1 MQQRE
6 LRAWIDRYQNASF
19 TVMKKVNNE
28 IRNQLRDE
36 LSIEQYSILRYTRD
50 KAYVT
55 STELADIFH
64 VGKSA
69 ITSIITKLADK
80 KLVHRL
86 PDPHDR
92 RVIRL
97 EVTTA
102 GKEVTQRTD
111 NYIEQWL
118 AKHLA
123 HFRPEE
129 IEMFIASFEKLAV
142 LVSQTNEG
150 SEPS

>member
-1 MQQRE
+1 MQQSE
-6 LRAWIDRYQNASF
+6 LRTWIDRYQNASF

-36 LSIEQYSILRYTRD
+36 ISLEQYSILRYSRD

-55 STELADIFH
+55 STELAEIFH

-80 KLVHRL
+80 NLVHRL

-97 EVTTA
+97 EVTDA
-102 GKEVTQRTD
+102 GRALSLRTD
-111 NYIEQWL
+111 TYVEKWL
-118 AKHLA
+118 ARHLE
-123 HFRPEE
+123 HFRPDE
-129 IEMFIASFEKLAV
+129 IESFVASFEKLAA
-142 LVSQTNEG
+142 LVTHSEEG
-150 SEPS
+150 SEP